1 MDPDLKREI
10 IMNHYLNP
18 FNRQTVTD
26 PKYLKVNG
34 NNESC
39 IDNINIF
46 ILIEDDLIKDLKFD
60 GEACAISTA
69 ATSIMLKMLIGKTIK
84 EATAMATEY
93 DKMINEKAYNQ
104 ELLAEANCFD
114 EIYKQQNRKNCALLP
129 WKAIKKVLLDNYKE
143 Q

>member
-10 IMNHYLNP
+10 IMNNYLNP
-18 FNRQTVTD
+18 FNREIVNNPD
-26 PKYLKVNG
+26 YIKVNG

-39 IDNINIF
+39 IDNINIY
-46 ILIEDDLIKDLKFD
+46 ILIENDLIKDLKFD

-69 ATSIMLKMLIGKTIK
+69 ATSIMLKMLIGKTTK
-84 EATAMATEY
+84 EVLDIANEY
-93 DKMINEKAYNQ
+93 DNMINEKDYNQ
-104 ELLAEANCFD
+104 DLLAEANCFD

-129 WKAIKKVLLDNYKE
+129 WKALKKVFLNNKE